1 MNLLIATEALHGWLT
16 SKVTWSRFSFSS
28 VHKDGPWGPIR
39 IRRSTRIVLQ
49 TLVLKD
55 ALLKSRKN
63 ILQNPFKN
71 GSLQGYKAFQNYQY
85 GTKDFWNN
93 PFTSNQ
99 PKITQGSQAL
109 REFAVAFEKFP
120 RNFSLLSSLP
130 PHEKRRDRE
139 RGREGTN
146 KNKNNPHDE
155 PKYV

>member
-1 MNLLIATEALHGWLT
+1 MNLLMATEALHGWLT

-28 VHKDGPWGPIR
+28 QGRPMRFVSGFEEAHGSFFKH
-39 IRRSTRIVLQ
+39 RSWK
-49 TLVLKD
+49 TLSSNLEKTSCKIHSKMAVCRDIK
-55 ALLKSRKN
+55 
-63 ILQNPFKN
+63 PFKTIN
-71 GSLQGYKAFQNYQY
+71 MEQKISE
-85 GTKDFWNN
+85 TIR
-93 PFTSNQ
+93 FTSNQ

-146 KNKNNPHDE
+146 KNKNNTHDE

>member
-28 VHKDGPWGPIR
+28 QGRPMRFR

-49 TLVLKD
+49 TSVLKD
-55 ALLKSRKN
+55 AVLKSRKN
-63 ILQNPFKN
+63 ILQNPIEN

-146 KNKNNPHDE
+146 KNKNNTHDE